1 MKNKEDK
8 QKQIRY
14 TLEDCL
20 VNQRKLSEL
29 LKLLIVENRSLRLNE
44 KEELYKMLPKALL
57 TQGANNPVSM
67 VIDKGWFTF
76 ASVQN
81 LALRTADLT
90 PDKVQLNNTR
100 SEKVEVTIPISDIW
114 QFLYDKILYYFPLAC
129 SEALHLSGENIP
141 RVEQGSY
148 VFSSTKKFE

>member
-1 MKNKEDK
+1 MKNNVNK

-20 VNQRKLSEL
+20 INQRKLSEL
-29 LKLLIVENRSLRLNE
+29 LKVLIQENRALQLNE
-44 KEELYKMLPKALL
+44 KEELFRMLPKALL

-67 VIDKGWFTF
+67 VIDKGWFTY

-81 LALRTADLT
+81 LALRAADLT
-90 PDKVQLNNTR
+90 TDKVQLNTTR
-100 SEKVEVTIPISDIW
+100 PEKVEVTILISDIW
-114 QFLYDKILYYFPLAC
+114 QFLYDKMLYYFPLAA

-141 RVEQGSY
+141 RTEQGSY
-148 VFSSTKKFE
+148 SFSSSNIIE